1 MTNAYRFRHSR
12 HSHWPIKGGWLGL
25 AAALFAALL
34 AMLLA
39 GCGEQSG
46 SWRLI
51 GPTHGANVYTLA
63 ADPTVAGLIYAG
75 GDNGAIYRG
84 LADTT
89 GEVSSGEGVPQHAAV
104 ASLLPDPAHAGV
116 VFAGTSA
123 GLYRSADYG
132 DHWSAY
138 GAGLPTQ
145 RDAAALDATPDG
157 ATMLAGID
165 GGGVYR
171 SVDNGAH
178 WTKVGGGLPAQA
190 SPVALLWDAPA
201 SLWLLGLNGA
211 TGTALYASA
220 DGGQSWT
227 PRATGLPAGAQVNA
241 LALLDASAGATGS
254 PALFAATSSGLY
266 TSADGGQSWSHVGG
280 SLPTGSALA
289 LATLR
294 QQPTWLY
301 VSIENGVFRSTDGGA
316 HWQEVAPGLTT
327 NVQDLAVTEGKT
339 SGPVV
344 FAAVGQVA
352 RYPTGIPS
360 GGPNIPS
367 WLPFG
372 FILIVLVCGGYFIS
386 RRSRRFG
393 YAMGAMRNEA
403 NTGRAAEEAAR
414 WQREQQAQRER
425 QRPPS
430 GVASGPTQHGAESER
445 ATGASGGSG
454 QGSGKGRV
462 IAPSDLTSRASTG
475 VPASQ
480 TKAAQNGHGKPKR
493 RK

>member
-1 MTNAYRFRHSR
+1 MTKTLRSR
-12 HSHWPIKGGWLGL
+12 WPMRGGWRAPLGL
-25 AAALFAALL
+25 LGVLL
-34 AMLLA
+34 AALLA
-39 GCGEQSG
+39 GCGAQSG

-51 GPTHGANVYTLA
+51 GPTDGAHVYTLA
-63 ADPTVAGLIYAG
+63 ADPTAAGLIYAG
-75 GDNGAIYRG
+75 GDNGAVYRG
-84 LADTT
+84 LADH
-89 GEVSSGEGVPQHAAV
+89 SGDVASGVGIPQRAAV
-104 ASLLPDPAHAGV
+104 ASVLPDPMRAGV

-132 DHWSAY
+132 DQWSAY

-145 RDAAALDATPDG
+145 RAAVALAATPDD
-157 ATMLAGID
+157 ATLLAGLD

-171 SVDNGAH
+171 SVDDGSH

-190 SPVALLWDAPA
+190 SPVALAWDAPA

-211 TGTALYASA
+211 SGPAIYASA

-227 PRATGLPAGAQVNA
+227 PRGSGLPSGAQVNA
-241 LALLDASAGATGS
+241 LAPMGGSAAA

-266 TSADGGQSWSHVGG
+266 TSADGGQSWSLVGG
-280 SLPTGSALA
+280 SLPAGSALA

-301 VSIENGVFRSTDGGA
+301 VSIDSDVYRSMDGGA
-316 HWQEVAPGLTT
+316 HWQVVAPGLTT
-327 NVQDLAVTEGKT
+327 NVQGLVVTEGKT

-352 RYPTGIPS
+352 RYPTGVPS
-360 GGPNIPS
+360 GAANIPN
-367 WLPFG
+367 WLAYG
-372 FILIVLVCGGYFIS
+372 FILIVLVGGGYFIS

-403 NTGRAAEEAAR
+403 NTGRAAEEAGR
-414 WQREQQAQRER
+414 WQREQQAQRS
-425 QRPPS
+425 PS
-430 GVASGPTQHGAESER
+430 GVASGPTQRAAESQR
-445 ATGASGGSG
+445 ASGSERPS
-454 QGSGKGRV
+454 QQSEKGRV

-475 VPASQ
+475 LPASQ
-480 TKAAQNGHGKPKR
+480 TKAAQNGHGKPKQ